1 MTMNPKIVAP
11 DHDILPVLSQRW
23 SPYAWSDKTV
33 TAADLNAV
41 FEAARWAPSA
51 FNEQPWQF
59 VVVRKGDA
67 LHATLLD
74 CLVEPNRVWAA
85 HAPVLV
91 LNLVRTT
98 LAATGKPNRCAEHDL
113 GLAVGNLLAQA
124 THLGLSVHQM
134 AGILPDVAK
143 DRLALPEGTVAVTA
157 MVMGHAGTAD
167 SLPEALA
174 QRETAPRQ
182 RKVLAQF
189 VSGAVGA
196 VR

>member
-1 MTMNPKIVAP
+1 MNPKLPTP

-23 SPYAWSDKTV
+23 SPYAWASTPVAD
-33 TAADLNAV
+33 ADLYAL

-59 VVVRKGDA
+59 VVARQGDD

-74 CLVEPNRVWAA
+74 CLVEPNRVWAQN
-85 HAPVLV
+85 APVLV
-91 LNLVRTT
+91 LNLVRQS
-98 LAATGKPNRCAEHDL
+98 LAATGQPNRCAEHDL

-124 THLGLSVHQM
+124 THLGLSAHQM
-134 AGILPDVAK
+134 AGILPDVARE
-143 DRLALPEGTVAVTA
+143 RLALPEGTVAVTA
-157 MVMGHAGTAD
+157 MVIGYAGQAS

-174 QRETAPRQ
+174 ARDTAPRQ
-182 RKVLAQF
+182 RKPIDQF

-196 VR
+196 AR